1 VESHHYPSQ
10 KIYVLSTLRTR
21 AIRIFDEEHLKHE
34 NYHLTKVLR
43 IIGYINKDIKIA
55 IRRAM
60 ERERSEP

>member
-1 VESHHYPSQ
+1 VEFHHYPSQ
-10 KIYVLSTLRTR
+10 NIYVLNTLRNR

-34 NYHLTKVLR
+34 NYYMTKVLR
-43 IIGYINKDIKIA
+43 IIGYINTNIKIA